1 MNADPPIARYVPHSP
16 DSIVPMNMCGTSH
29 ERLLVAPFHDGNPG
43 ISLKALSAVPTH
55 REACKKKIPYL
66 HPKLPTNVV
75 EIQLPLVRK
84 NRYGRHS
91 TVIEGARLA
100 HFQDGATW
108 NFQDIEWIS
117 GVEIDVA
124 YS

>member
-16 DSIVPMNMCGTSH
+16 DSIVPMNMCGTSY

-43 ISLKALSAVPTH
+43 ISLKALAAVPTH

-100 HFQDGATW
+100 LLRVPRYRYPGSDPAIPRNLYIVDDG
-108 NFQDIEWIS
+108 
-117 GVEIDVA
+117 
-124 YS
+124 